1 MISFTDVLHDLPIA
15 TNILLCA
22 LLQLFFRAGTL
33 AKLEEQRDK
42 QTKQN
47 LTLFQASCRGYL
59 ARQAFKKR
67 KVGDCSRG
75 SFRIPIPHCV
85 YASQFTQDAEKTLV
99 RQLKEKKKQ
108 VYCSVRDE

>member
-1 MISFTDVLHDLPIA
+1 MSFTDVVLHDLSTA
-15 TNILLCA
+15 TNILLCACA

-67 KVGDCSRG
+67 KVCDCRRD
-75 SFRIPIPHCV
+75 SFRIPIPHRV
-85 YASQFTQDAEKTLV
+85 YASQFTQDVEKTLV
-99 RQLKEKKKQ
+99 HQLKEKK
-108 VYCSVRDE
+108 RTGLL